1 MHACLRAFLCS
12 IFELPLSGE
21 RTELNS
27 LLGKS
32 LPADGLHTLSKSD
45 RVVLESGRNV
55 STKPHPKKELAV
67 HGA

>member
-1 MHACLRAFLCS
+1 MHACLRAFPCS
-12 IFELPLSGE
+12 IFELPLAGE
-21 RTELNS
+21 RTERNS

-32 LPADGLHTLSKSD
+32 FPAGGLHTLSKPS

-55 STKPHPKKELAV
+55 STKPHHKKEVAV